1 MSGRAL
7 SMPRRLLPTID
18 ESIVLI
24 IVKLVR
30 SNVVPLVLGVR
41 RVFLGVIQLSCVFG
55 IILIIEV
62 VLMNIVLH

>member
-1 MSGRAL
+1 
-7 SMPRRLLPTID
+7 MPRRLLPTIN

-62 VLMNIVLH
+62 VLRNIVLH

>member
-1 MSGRAL
+1 MSGHAL

>member
-1 MSGRAL
+1 MSGHAL

-41 RVFLGVIQLSCVFG
+41 WVFLGVIQLSCVFG